1 MDTIIS
7 LKSRGVGT
15 NYLKLL
21 HKPDK
26 SESKTYVLKTDSP
39 TVRIGYINDKKMID
53 PPGGP
58 MIIEG
63 DILEEVGIR
72 VKNIDFIA
80 GYGHTITFE

>member
-1 MDTIIS
+1 MDSIIT
-7 LKSRGVGT
+7 LKSRGSSY

-21 HKPDK
+21 QKPDK

-39 TVRIGYINDKKMID
+39 TVRIGYINNKKMID

-58 MIIEG
+58 MLIEG
-63 DILEEVGIR
+63 EILEEVGLK